1 MCLNMINATLKS
13 SLAAII
19 VGLLMVSIVAMG
31 CGGSGGGPG
40 GEKLTIGGDVPEI
53 AQDASLIDLEA
64 IRGDSELLKEAGE
77 VLGALNRSLGNT
89 GIGSSD
95 LRSAVTFV
103 VNDRRVILVEG
114 AFDTEDVAKRL
125 EDTGHGVRKI
135 RDTEVWSG
143 DAGNVALMGAGRM
156 AVGYDFT
163 TMETVLVQLEDGR
176 TLDQVGA
183 AREVL
188 DRVQGTTYIS
198 LTTRCEE
205 VAPGCRA
212 LGFSASG
219 QGSPTG
225 TFDLVSWYDTEA
237 EAAAAESSLAAFSTI
252 EILFDS
258 ATTVTEGRIFT
269 ASGEGELAEIFRGAD
284 SEFRLR
290 P

>member
-1 MCLNMINATLKS
+1 MCLKMKNATLKRT
-13 SLAAII
+13 LAGI
-19 VGLLMVSIVAMG
+19 VIGLLMVSIVAMG
-31 CGGSGGGPG
+31 CGESG

-53 AQDASLIDLEA
+53 AQDATLIDLEV
-64 IRGDSELLKEAGE
+64 IRGDSELLKETGE

-163 TMETVLVQLEDGR
+163 TMETVLVQLEDER

-198 LTTRCEE
+198 LTTRCED
-205 VAPGCRA
+205 VASRMPS
-212 LGFSASG
+212 LGFLGIRAGQLNRDIRPGVVVRHGSG
-219 QGSPTG
+219 SRGGGVEPC
-225 TFDLVSWYDTEA
+225 
-237 EAAAAESSLAAFSTI
+237 SLLDHRDIVRYCHNLHRRPA
-252 EILFDS
+252 
-258 ATTVTEGRIFT
+258 VHCQR
-269 ASGEGELAEIFRGAD
+269 RG
-284 SEFRLR
+284 
-290 P
+290 

>member
-1 MCLNMINATLKS
+1 MCLKMINATLKS
-13 SLAAII
+13 SLAGIV
-19 VGLLMVSIVAMG
+19 VGLLMAGIVAMG
-31 CGGSGGGPG
+31 CGGSGG
-40 GEKLTIGGDVPEI
+40 EKLTIGEDVPEI
-53 AQDASLIDLEA
+53 AQDATLINLEA

-89 GIGSSD
+89 GVGSSD
-95 LRSAVTFV
+95 LQSALTFV
-103 VNDRRVILVEG
+103 VNDRRVILVDG
-114 AFDTEDVAKRL
+114 TFDAEDVAKRL

-143 DAGNVALMGAGRM
+143 DAGNVALLRSGRM
-156 AVGYDFT
+156 AVSYDFT
-163 TMETVLVQLEDGR
+163 TIEIVLVQLEDGR
-176 TLDQVGA
+176 TLDQVEA

-188 DRVQGTTYIS
+188 DRVQGTAYIS
-198 LTTRCEE
+198 LTTRCED
-205 VAPGCRA
+205 VASGCRA

-219 QGSPTG
+219 QGSTTG

-252 EILFDS
+252 ESLFDS

>member
-1 MCLNMINATLKS
+1 
-13 SLAAII
+13 
-19 VGLLMVSIVAMG
+19 
-31 CGGSGGGPG
+31 
-40 GEKLTIGGDVPEI
+40 
-53 AQDASLIDLEA
+53 
-64 IRGDSELLKEAGE
+64 
-77 VLGALNRSLGNT
+77 
-89 GIGSSD
+89 
-95 LRSAVTFV
+95 
-103 VNDRRVILVEG
+103 VE
-114 AFDTEDVAKRL
+114 
-125 EDTGHGVRKI
+125 
-135 RDTEVWSG
+135 S
-143 DAGNVALMGAGRM
+143 
-156 AVGYDFT
+156 
-163 TMETVLVQLEDGR
+163 
-176 TLDQVGA
+176 

-188 DRVQGTTYIS
+188 DRVQGTAYIS

-219 QGSPTG
+219 QGSSTG

-258 ATTVTEGRIFT
+258 ATTFTEGRMFT